1 MSYES
6 VLNITPAISANKV
19 SSTLTTGLTGTLYLQ
34 TSGTTLGVTYTD
46 LQAILSLA
54 TALTNPTLS
63 SVALSAVALS
73 ATSTQNN
80 LFVLSSVTVAT
91 TYSLSSQ
98 NYSTTLNYAYSGI
111 TNTSLTPNGTPLGN
125 GDVVLGI
132 TISDSNFRTTAL
144 YLSAHGASL
153 VFDPTQPS
161 RLDNFFYLITVP
173 GAATNNAIRTTSGQ
187 ARLVQF
193 MG

>member
-6 VLNITPAISANKV
+6 VLNITPAISASNV
-19 SSTLTTGLTGTLYLQ
+19 ASTLTTGLTGTLYLQ

-46 LQAILSLA
+46 LQAVLNIA

-63 SVALSAVALS
+63 SVTLSAVALS
-73 ATSTQNN
+73 ATSTFNN
-80 LFVLSSVTVAT
+80 LFVLSSATVAT
-91 TYSLSSQ
+91 TYGLSSQ

-111 TNTSLTPNGTPLGN
+111 TNTSLTPNGTSLGN

-144 YLSAHGASL
+144 YLSASKTSL
-153 VFDPTQPS
+153 VFDPTQS
-161 RLDNFFYLITVP
+161 SKLDNFFYLITNP
-173 GAATNNAIRTTSGQ
+173 AAATNNAIRTTSGQ
-187 ARLVQF
+187 ARLSQYL
-193 MG
+193 G